1 MDAIKRKALEQL
13 LGQSQKLSPDDF
25 TRPGEM
31 IPKDA
36 GLMDFLRYNTAHFN
50 PGDPETAM
58 SMGMGSGGISKV
70 GGLIQHLPSAANEFH
85 AALSSAQEARP
96 LISKMITKYSP
107 KEYSEMK
114 TFLSPDKLSGYAIKP
129 DGELVSVFSAA
140 KGRGNDIVSHAI
152 ENGATK
158 LDNFDGHLTDL
169 YKRHGFEEY
178 RREPNYTP
186 GEPDVVYM
194 AKREAHPE
202 FFQSEKTAPGRE
214 IAPEE
219 IEKADRLQ
227 SANRDLANMM
237 GKTQEEFQRQYIEP
251 YDLTTRGSTT
261 HTPPGLSGIS
271 SSSSIIPGSRNMQAP
286 IPSKDFEIPS
296 ESGTFNTGYAHGGQ
310 VNSALIEHL
319 KKLRGY

>member
-36 GLMDFLRYNTAHFN
+36 GLMDFLRYNAAHFN
-50 PGDPETAM
+50 PNDPEVAM
-58 SMGMGSGGISKV
+58 SMGMGSGGINKL
-70 GGLIQHLPSAANEFH
+70 GGLIQHLPAAANEFH

-202 FFQSEKTAPGRE
+202 FFESEKTAPGRE
-214 IAPEE
+214 ISSEE

-251 YDLTTRGSTT
+251 YDLTTRGSST
-261 HTPPGLSGIS
+261 HIPPGLSKPTE
-271 SSSSIIPGSRNMQAP
+271 SSSIIPGSRNIQTP
-286 IPSKDFEIPS
+286 VPS
-296 ESGTFNTGYAHGGQ
+296 ENFLLPEDSVPKAAGFAHGGEVRQ
-310 VNSALIEHL
+310 ALIEHF
-319 KKLRGY
+319 KKLRG